1 MDPFENEEATK
12 LLLRLKRQ
20 EILLESFKNHINK
33 ILKEIRKGECN
44 FLLINQ
50 LSQFI
55 VYYYKKNLISL
66 NEDESDNDK
75 TEEDNDKTEED
86 NDKTEEDNDKT
97 EEDND
102 KTEEDKDKTEEDK
115 DKTEEDKD
123 KTEEDKDKTKENKDK
138 TEEDNDKTEESNDDT
153 KEESDDDKSIKQN
166 QDTLFNHFMN
176 NSNLK
181 KKSLFNPNYNIDENI
196 IIFIRNSLVY

>member
-1 MDPFENEEATK
+1 MDPFENEKTTK
-12 LLLRLKRQ
+12 LLIRLKRQ

-66 NEDESDNDK
+66 DDELNEESDK
-75 TEEDNDKTEED
+75 EETEES
-86 NDKTEEDNDKT
+86 
-97 EEDND
+97 
-102 KTEEDKDKTEEDK
+102 DKDKSDK
-115 DKTEEDKD
+115 DKSDKEESDK
-123 KTEEDKDKTKENKDK
+123 
-138 TEEDNDKTEESNDDT
+138 EESN
-153 KEESDDDKSIKQN
+153 KEESDDDKSIKEN

-181 KKSLFNPNYNIDENI
+181 KKSLFNPNYDIDENI
-196 IIFIRNSLVY
+196 KIFIRNSLIY

>member
-1 MDPFENEEATK
+1 MDPFENEKTTK
-12 LLLRLKRQ
+12 LLIRLKRQ

-66 NEDESDNDK
+66 DDELNEESDK
-75 TEEDNDKTEED
+75 EETEQS
-86 NDKTEEDNDKT
+86 
-97 EEDND
+97 
-102 KTEEDKDKTEEDK
+102 DKDKSDK
-115 DKTEEDKD
+115 DKSDKEESDKD
-123 KTEEDKDKTKENKDK
+123 KSD
-138 TEEDNDKTEESNDDT
+138 
-153 KEESDDDKSIKQN
+153 KEESDDDKSIKEN

-181 KKSLFNPNYNIDENI
+181 KKSLFNPNYDIDENI
-196 IIFIRNSLVY
+196 KIFIRNSLIY

>member
-1 MDPFENEEATK
+1 MDPFENEKTTK
-12 LLLRLKRQ
+12 LLIRLKRQ

-66 NEDESDNDK
+66 NEDESDKDI
-75 TEEDNDKTEED
+75 E
-86 NDKTEEDNDKT
+86 
-97 EEDND
+97 
-102 KTEEDKDKTEEDK
+102 EEDKD
-115 DKTEEDKD
+115 
-123 KTEEDKDKTKENKDK
+123 TKE
-138 TEEDNDKTEESNDDT
+138 EDKTEESDKDIKEEDKTEESDKDT
-153 KEESDDDKSIKQN
+153 KDKDTKEEEDKTEESDDDKSIKQN

-181 KKSLFNPNYNIDENI
+181 KKSLFNPNYDINENI
-196 IIFIRNSLVY
+196 IIFIRNSLIY

>member
-1 MDPFENEEATK
+1 MDPFENEKTTK
-12 LLLRLKRQ
+12 LLIRLKRQ

-66 NEDESDNDK
+66 DDELNEESDK
-75 TEEDNDKTEED
+75 EETEES
-86 NDKTEEDNDKT
+86 
-97 EEDND
+97 
-102 KTEEDKDKTEEDK
+102 DKDKSDK
-115 DKTEEDKD
+115 DKSDKEESDKD
-123 KTEEDKDKTKENKDK
+123 KSDKEESDKEESDKEESNKDK
-138 TEEDNDKTEESNDDT
+138 SD
-153 KEESDDDKSIKQN
+153 KEESDDDKSIKEN

-181 KKSLFNPNYNIDENI
+181 KKSLFNPNYDIDENI
-196 IIFIRNSLVY
+196 KIFIRNSLIY

>member
-1 MDPFENEEATK
+1 MDPFENEKTTK
-12 LLLRLKRQ
+12 LLIRLKRQ

-66 NEDESDNDK
+66 DDELNEESDK
-75 TEEDNDKTEED
+75 EETEEC
-86 NDKTEEDNDKT
+86 
-97 EEDND
+97 
-102 KTEEDKDKTEEDK
+102 DKDKSDK
-115 DKTEEDKD
+115 DKSDKEESDKD
-123 KTEEDKDKTKENKDK
+123 KSDKEESDK
-138 TEEDNDKTEESNDDT
+138 EESN
-153 KEESDDDKSIKQN
+153 KEESDDDKSIKEN

-181 KKSLFNPNYNIDENI
+181 KKSLFNPNYDIDENI
-196 IIFIRNSLVY
+196 KIFIRNSLIY

>member
-12 LLLRLKRQ
+12 ILLRLKRQ

-66 NEDESDNDK
+66 DK
-75 TEEDNDKTEED
+75 DTE
-86 NDKTEEDNDKT
+86 
-97 EEDND
+97 
-102 KTEEDKDKTEEDK
+102 EEDKDTTEENNKDTKEENNKDTIEESNKDTTEEDTKEDKDTTEEENKTEE
-115 DKTEEDKD
+115 ED
-123 KTEEDKDKTKENKDK
+123 TT
-138 TEEDNDKTEESNDDT
+138 
-153 KEESDDDKSIKQN
+153 EESDDDKSIKQN

-181 KKSLFNPNYNIDENI
+181 KKSLFNPNYDINENI
-196 IIFIRNSLVY
+196 IIFIRNSLIY